1 VTLNICT
8 YYSSSG
14 VQLAIKKMWQ
24 SRWSI
29 LQLTSH
35 IQSFNQHHAVPPRL
49 LLCLRTVSPTTLL
62 ESKTGGSTCGW
73 WRLCSWTA
81 PAALRLDD
89 QGGAASGRRRRR
101 CNVQVARRVDG
112 GGRSVST
119 PTRCS
124 NGVGAAASSRNPDQ
138 YLVTLSP

>member
-24 SRWSI
+24 SSINITHTI
-29 LQLTSH
+29 LQSTSR
-35 IQSFNQHHAVPPRL
+35 SPTTSSPL
-49 LLCLRTVSPTTLL
+49 PTVSPTTLL

-73 WRLCSWTA
+73 WHLCSWTA